1 MDKTCVLLRL
11 SGLKE
16 SSERA
21 NIGDVGFLLIKEKSE
36 FMKLRVNYI
45 DNLRTVTISL
55 LIVYHAAMAY
65 NSWGESNYIFFGRVN
80 PIASIVVFMSPWFM
94 PVMFLL
100 AGVSASFSMK
110 KRGCA
115 DFIKERFQRLGI
127 PLLFGVAFINPI
139 LSFIADKSHNG
150 YGGSYFEHYSVYF
163 TRFTDLTG
171 YDGGF
176 TLGHFWFIAVLI
188 VISCIGCGVIKVIDR
203 TVGNNRN
210 AMLIINIILMLLAV
224 ASFDITLWS
233 KKIPAYLCVYLLGY
247 YLFSRQD
254 FIEKLVSFKWL
265 FIVAFALLSAM
276 NVILFVYVEDYR
288 LLNTIC
294 NYLSFAAGI
303 PALVCFGKTCLDY
316 TGTVSRYCAKLS
328 YVFYIVHFPI
338 VVLCQYFISLTGAG
352 SIYNFVLSLV
362 ISSVVTCV
370 ACCIIDKTAIRK
382 NI

>member
-1 MDKTCVLLRL
+1 M
-11 SGLKE
+11 
-16 SSERA
+16 
-21 NIGDVGFLLIKEKSE
+21 KS
-36 FMKLRVNYI
+36 RVNYI
-45 DNLRTVTISL
+45 DNLRTVTVSL
-55 LIVYHAAMAY
+55 LIIYHAAMAY
-65 NSWGESNYIFFGRVN
+65 NSWGEANYIFFGRVN

-127 PLLFGVAFINPI
+127 PFLFGVAFINPI
-139 LSFIADKSHNG
+139 LSYIADKSHNG
-150 YGGSYFEHYSVYF
+150 YDGSYFAHYSVYF

-188 VISCIGCGVIKVIDR
+188 VISCIGCGVIKVIDYA
-203 TVGNNRN
+203 VGNNRS
-210 AMLIINIILMLLAV
+210 AMFIINIILMLLAV

-233 KKIPAYLCVYLLGY
+233 KKIPTYLCVYLLGY
-247 YLFSRQD
+247 YLFSKQD

-265 FIVAFALLSAM
+265 FIVAFVLFSAM
-276 NVILFVYVEDYR
+276 NVVLFVYVEDYQ

-294 NYLSFAAGI
+294 NYLSFAIGI
-303 PALVCFGKTCLDY
+303 PALICFGKTCLDY
-316 TGTVSRYCAKLS
+316 ADTVSRYCAKLS

-338 VVLCQYFISLTGAG
+338 VVLCQYFISLTGVG
-352 SIYNFVLSLV
+352 SIYNFVLSLL
-362 ISSVVTCV
+362 ISSVVTCSI
-370 ACCIIDKTAIRK
+370 CYMIDKTAIIGILFGLKKDKSRIK
-382 NI
+382 FKEDTENG

>member
-1 MDKTCVLLRL
+1 MCG
-11 SGLKE
+11 S
-16 SSERA
+16 RA
-21 NIGDVGFLLIKEKSE
+21 LLIMRDKLMKS
-36 FMKLRVNYI
+36 RVNYI
-45 DNLRTVTISL
+45 DNLRTVTVSL
-55 LIVYHAAMAY
+55 LIIYHAAMAY
-65 NSWGESNYIFFGRVN
+65 NSWGEANYIFFGRVN

-127 PLLFGVAFINPI
+127 PFLFGIIFINPI

-150 YGGSYFEHYSVYF
+150 YDGSYFAHYSVYF

-188 VISCIGCGVIKVIDR
+188 VISCIGCGVIKVIDYA
-203 TVGNNRN
+203 VGNNRS
-210 AMLIINIILMLLAV
+210 AMFIINIILMLLAV

-233 KKIPAYLCVYLLGY
+233 KKIPTYLCVYLLGY
-247 YLFSRQD
+247 YLFSKQD

-265 FIVAFALLSAM
+265 FIVAFVLFSAM
-276 NVILFVYVEDYR
+276 NVVLFVYVEDYQ

-294 NYLSFAAGI
+294 NYLSFAIGI
-303 PALVCFGKTCLDY
+303 PALICFGKTCLDY
-316 TGTVSRYCAKLS
+316 ADTVSRYCAKLS

-338 VVLCQYFISLTGAG
+338 VVLCQYFISLTGVG

-362 ISSVVTCV
+362 IATILTCS
-370 ACCIIDKTAIRK
+370 ACYMIDKTAIIGILFGLKKDK
-382 NI
+382 NRIKFKEDTENG